1 MAKSISV
8 GLAHRKGPAPKHEDW
23 QYLAF
28 DPGAGDDFPAEVE
41 CRKTKLVVTRK
52 EHTCAG
58 WKQDTQHPIPIG
70 TRVFRESGKCE
81 GQFGT
86 CHICLPCIDFA
97 LEPEWW

>member
-81 GQFGT
+81 GRFGT